1 MDEWMT
7 VEQAAVYFGVS
18 QAHIRQHI
26 KKGWLDSFR
35 YGCPLR
41 LKSSEPDAFIL
52 PFEDI

>member
-7 VEQAAVYFGVS
+7 IEQAAVYFGVS
-18 QAHIRQHI
+18 QAHIREHI
-26 KKGWLDSFR
+26 IKGWLDSYR
-35 YGCPLR
+35 YGYPLR